1 MSSRTLAPR
10 IRSNQIRTI
19 PLQEGS
25 MESKT
30 SLSASRHSDRSM
42 LDVVAS
48 RRQFLIATAGGAA
61 AVSLPMVAVAAESE
75 RESQNPNQMKAKQR
89 MNRITT
95 KDGLGSRLS
104 ELGIVLPPPPKPL
117 GAYVEAS
124 DTGNLLFLSGTL
136 PVVNRKLAISG
147 RLGENLS
154 LKEGQEAARIAS
166 LNALAVAKEHLGD
179 LDQLKKLVKLT
190 VLIATTEQFVDHA
203 PVADGA
209 SDLFV
214 KLFGPEAGHVR
225 LVYGVQS
232 LPIGAPVIVDLIFE
246 IEPLRGSASK

>member
-1 MSSRTLAPR
+1 MSSPTLDLR
-10 IRSNQIRTI
+10 IRSHQIRTM

-25 MESKT
+25 MENEARTVRVTRSQQ
-30 SLSASRHSDRSM
+30 SM
-42 LDVVAS
+42 LGVVAS

-75 RESQNPNQMKAKQR
+75 KESQNPNQMKTMQR

-95 KDGLGSRLS
+95 KDGPGSRLS
-104 ELGIVLPPPPKPL
+104 ELGIMLPTPPTPL

-124 DTGNLLFLSGTL
+124 DTSNLLFLSGTL
-136 PVVNRKLAISG
+136 PVMNRKLAIAG
-147 RLGENLS
+147 RLGESLS
-154 LKEGQEAARIAS
+154 VKEGQEAARIAS

-179 LDQLKKLVKLT
+179 LGRLKKLVKLT
-190 VLIATTEQFVDHA
+190 VLIATTEQFTEHA
-203 PVADGA
+203 SVADGA

-214 KLFGPEAGHVR
+214 QIFSRDPGHVR

-232 LPIGAPVIVDLIFE
+232 LPVGAPVIVDTVFE
-246 IEPLRGSASK
+246 IGPRAARSP